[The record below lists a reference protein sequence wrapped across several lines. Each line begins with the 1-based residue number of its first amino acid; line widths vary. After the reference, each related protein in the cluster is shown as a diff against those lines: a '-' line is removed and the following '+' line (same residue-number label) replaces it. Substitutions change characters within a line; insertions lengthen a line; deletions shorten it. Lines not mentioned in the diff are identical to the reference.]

1 AASKL
6 TGANDLGPPGGQ
18 PRGIQGRA
26 RESHPGAPRA
36 RARNRGAR
44 RARRARA
51 DPRAAAA
58 GRAARGADA
67 VPGRPRG
74 MGHPER
80 SGPADRD
87 PRGPDQR
94 GGERDPGLGRAR
106 NGRGRRAQQRRC
118 PRRALREAAAD
129 RRRARS
135 LSPGPEGPGRVLQ
148 RTGMARG
155 TQRVRVYV
163 ADDHPVYREGL
174 VRAIRERPDLEL
186 VGEASDGR
194 EALPEIRKLEP
205 DVAVLDV
212 RMPGLDGMEV
222 LNAIKR
228 DDLPTRVV
236 FLSAYVESDLVYRAI
251 AMGAGAYLSK
261 EADRAAIFDAVA
273 AVARGEAFLSPEIQT
288 GLTAQIQ
295 MREAAGRPVL

>member
-1 AASKL
+1 
-6 TGANDLGPPGGQ
+6 
-18 PRGIQGRA
+18 
-26 RESHPGAPRA
+26 
-36 RARNRGAR
+36 
-44 RARRARA
+44 
-51 DPRAAAA
+51 
-58 GRAARGADA
+58 
-67 VPGRPRG
+67 
-74 MGHPER
+74 
-80 SGPADRD
+80 
-87 PRGPDQR
+87 
-94 GGERDPGLGRAR
+94 
-106 NGRGRRAQQRRC
+106 
-118 PRRALREAAAD
+118 
-129 RRRARS
+129 
-135 LSPGPEGPGRVLQ
+135 
-148 RTGMARG
+148 MARG

-194 EALPEIRKLEP
+194 EALPEITKLEP

-228 DDLPTRVV
+228 DELGTRVV

-261 EADRAAIFDAVA
+261 EADRGAIFDAVA

-288 GLTAQIQ
+288 GLTAQIR
-295 MREAAGRPVL
+295 MREATARPVLTRASARSSGSRRTAARPRTSPASSTSAPPP

>member
-1 AASKL
+1 
-6 TGANDLGPPGGQ
+6 
-18 PRGIQGRA
+18 
-26 RESHPGAPRA
+26 
-36 RARNRGAR
+36 
-44 RARRARA
+44 
-51 DPRAAAA
+51 
-58 GRAARGADA
+58 
-67 VPGRPRG
+67 
-74 MGHPER
+74 M
-80 SGPADRD
+80 
-87 PRGPDQR
+87 
-94 GGERDPGLGRAR
+94 
-106 NGRGRRAQQRRC
+106 
-118 PRRALREAAAD
+118 
-129 RRRARS
+129 ARS
-135 LSPGPEGPGRVLQ
+135 NE
-148 RTGMARG
+148 
-155 TQRVRVYV
+155 RVRVYV

-194 EALPEIRKLEP
+194 EALPEIKKLEP

-228 DDLPTRVV
+228 EELPTRVV

-288 GLTAQIQ
+288 GLTAQIR
-295 MREAAGRPVL
+295 MREATARPVLTPREREILRLTADGRSAPEIAGQLHLSPATVKTHLQSLYEKLGVSDRAAAVAAAMRRGLLE